1 MSETNSLLI
10 LNVFLECPR
19 GVHAMREL
27 SILKDQIEQGRQ
39 ELSRLVDQYGIP
51 NVKVLEQSM
60 VLDELINEYNRYS
73 FGMSISNNS
82 GEVNEKRSHAPDGK
96 DVSYQKLGHGN

>member
-1 MSETNSLLI
+1 
-10 LNVFLECPR
+10 
-19 GVHAMREL
+19 MREL

-60 VLDELINEYNRYS
+60 ALDELINEYNR
-73 FGMSISNNS
+73 FTLG
-82 GEVNEKRSHAPDGK
+82 VNMRK
-96 DVSYQKLGHGN
+96 

>member
-1 MSETNSLLI
+1 
-10 LNVFLECPR
+10 
-19 GVHAMREL
+19 MREL

-60 VLDELINEYNRYS
+60 ALDKLINEYNQYS
-73 FGMSISNNS
+73 FGMNL
-82 GEVNEKRSHAPDGK
+82 KK
-96 DVSYQKLGHGN
+96 

>member
-1 MSETNSLLI
+1 
-10 LNVFLECPR
+10 
-19 GVHAMREL
+19 MREL

-60 VLDELINEYNRYS
+60 ALDELINEYNRYS
-73 FGMSISNNS
+73 FG
-82 GEVNEKRSHAPDGK
+82 VNLKK
-96 DVSYQKLGHGN
+96 

>member
-1 MSETNSLLI
+1 
-10 LNVFLECPR
+10 
-19 GVHAMREL
+19 MREL

-60 VLDELINEYNRYS
+60 ALDELINEYNRYS
-73 FGMSISNNS
+73 FKMNL
-82 GEVNEKRSHAPDGK
+82 KK
-96 DVSYQKLGHGN
+96 

>member
-1 MSETNSLLI
+1 
-10 LNVFLECPR
+10 
-19 GVHAMREL
+19 MREL

-60 VLDELINEYNRYS
+60 ALDELINEYNRYS
-73 FGMSISNNS
+73 FRMNLKS
-82 GEVNEKRSHAPDGK
+82 K
-96 DVSYQKLGHGN
+96 

>member
-1 MSETNSLLI
+1 
-10 LNVFLECPR
+10 
-19 GVHAMREL
+19 MREL

-60 VLDELINEYNRYS
+60 ALDELINEYNRFTLGMDVNKKIREVHKNIS
-73 FGMSISNNS
+73 F
-82 GEVNEKRSHAPDGK
+82 
-96 DVSYQKLGHGN
+96 

>member
-1 MSETNSLLI
+1 
-10 LNVFLECPR
+10 
-19 GVHAMREL
+19 MREL

-60 VLDELINEYNRYS
+60 ALDELINEYNRYS
-73 FGMSISNNS
+73 FGMNI
-82 GEVNEKRSHAPDGK
+82 KKK
-96 DVSYQKLGHGN
+96 DL

>member
-1 MSETNSLLI
+1 
-10 LNVFLECPR
+10 
-19 GVHAMREL
+19 MREL

-60 VLDELINEYNRYS
+60 ALDELINEYNR
-73 FGMSISNNS
+73 FTLG
-82 GEVNEKRSHAPDGK
+82 VNVKRCK
-96 DVSYQKLGHGN
+96 VL

>member
-1 MSETNSLLI
+1 
-10 LNVFLECPR
+10 
-19 GVHAMREL
+19 MRER

-60 VLDELINEYNRYS
+60 ALDELINEYNRVTL
-73 FGMSISNNS
+73 G
-82 GEVNEKRSHAPDGK
+82 VNVKRCK
-96 DVSYQKLGHGN
+96 VL

>member
-1 MSETNSLLI
+1 
-10 LNVFLECPR
+10 
-19 GVHAMREL
+19 MRER

-60 VLDELINEYNRYS
+60 ALDELINEYNR
-73 FGMSISNNS
+73 FTLGMNM
-82 GEVNEKRSHAPDGK
+82 KK
-96 DVSYQKLGHGN
+96 

>member
-1 MSETNSLLI
+1 
-10 LNVFLECPR
+10 
-19 GVHAMREL
+19 MREL

-60 VLDELINEYNRYS
+60 ALDELINEYNR
-73 FGMSISNNS
+73 FTLGMNMNI
-82 GEVNEKRSHAPDGK
+82 KK
-96 DVSYQKLGHGN
+96 

>member
-1 MSETNSLLI
+1 
-10 LNVFLECPR
+10 
-19 GVHAMREL
+19 MREL

-51 NVKVLEQSM
+51 NVRVLEQSM

-73 FGMSISNNS
+73 FGMNL
-82 GEVNEKRSHAPDGK
+82 KK
-96 DVSYQKLGHGN
+96 

>member
-1 MSETNSLLI
+1 
-10 LNVFLECPR
+10 
-19 GVHAMREL
+19 MREW

-60 VLDELINEYNRYS
+60 ALDELINEYNRFTS
-73 FGMSISNNS
+73 EMNMNI
-82 GEVNEKRSHAPDGK
+82 KK
-96 DVSYQKLGHGN
+96 

>member
-1 MSETNSLLI
+1 
-10 LNVFLECPR
+10 
-19 GVHAMREL
+19 MREL

-60 VLDELINEYNRYS
+60 VLDELINEYNR
-73 FGMSISNNS
+73 FTLGMNMR
-82 GEVNEKRSHAPDGK
+82 K
-96 DVSYQKLGHGN
+96 

>member
-1 MSETNSLLI
+1 MFLKALVVMSETNSLLI
-10 LNVFLECPR
+10 LNVFLECLR

-60 VLDELINEYNRYS
+60 ALDKLINEYNRYS
-73 FGMSISNNS
+73 FGMNL
-82 GEVNEKRSHAPDGK
+82 KK
-96 DVSYQKLGHGN
+96 

>member
-1 MSETNSLLI
+1 
-10 LNVFLECPR
+10 
-19 GVHAMREL
+19 MREL

-60 VLDELINEYNRYS
+60 ALDELINEYNRCIL
-73 FGMSISNNS
+73 GMSM
-82 GEVNEKRSHAPDGK
+82 KR
-96 DVSYQKLGHGN
+96 

>member
-1 MSETNSLLI
+1 
-10 LNVFLECPR
+10 
-19 GVHAMREL
+19 MREL

-60 VLDELINEYNRYS
+60 ALDELINEYNR
-73 FGMSISNNS
+73 FTLGMNINI
-82 GEVNEKRSHAPDGK
+82 K
-96 DVSYQKLGHGN
+96 

>member
-1 MSETNSLLI
+1 
-10 LNVFLECPR
+10 
-19 GVHAMREL
+19 MREL

-60 VLDELINEYNRYS
+60 ALDELINEYNRYS
-73 FGMSISNNS
+73 FRMNL
-82 GEVNEKRSHAPDGK
+82 KR
-96 DVSYQKLGHGN
+96 

>member
-1 MSETNSLLI
+1 
-10 LNVFLECPR
+10 
-19 GVHAMREL
+19 MREL

-60 VLDELINEYNRYS
+60 ALDELINEYNRYS
-73 FGMSISNNS
+73 FRMNLKKQIICHSNS
-82 GEVNEKRSHAPDGK
+82 SSLKFRFK
-96 DVSYQKLGHGN
+96 DQLLQ

>member
-1 MSETNSLLI
+1 
-10 LNVFLECPR
+10 
-19 GVHAMREL
+19 MREL

-60 VLDELINEYNRYS
+60 ALDELINEYNRYS
-73 FGMSISNNS
+73 FEMNL
-82 GEVNEKRSHAPDGK
+82 KK
-96 DVSYQKLGHGN
+96 

>member
-1 MSETNSLLI
+1 
-10 LNVFLECPR
+10 
-19 GVHAMREL
+19 MRER

-60 VLDELINEYNRYS
+60 ALDELINEYNR
-73 FGMSISNNS
+73 FTLGMNMSI
-82 GEVNEKRSHAPDGK
+82 KK
-96 DVSYQKLGHGN
+96 

>member
-1 MSETNSLLI
+1 
-10 LNVFLECPR
+10 
-19 GVHAMREL
+19 MREL

-60 VLDELINEYNRYS
+60 ALDELINEYNR
-73 FGMSISNNS
+73 FTLGMNMR
-82 GEVNEKRSHAPDGK
+82 K
-96 DVSYQKLGHGN
+96 

>member
-1 MSETNSLLI
+1 
-10 LNVFLECPR
+10 
-19 GVHAMREL
+19 MRER

-60 VLDELINEYNRYS
+60 ALDELINEYNR
-73 FGMSISNNS
+73 FTLGMNMR
-82 GEVNEKRSHAPDGK
+82 K
-96 DVSYQKLGHGN
+96 

>member
-1 MSETNSLLI
+1 
-10 LNVFLECPR
+10 
-19 GVHAMREL
+19 MREL

-60 VLDELINEYNRYS
+60 ALDKLINEYNRYS
-73 FGMSISNNS
+73 FGMNL
-82 GEVNEKRSHAPDGK
+82 KK
-96 DVSYQKLGHGN
+96 

>member
-1 MSETNSLLI
+1 
-10 LNVFLECPR
+10 
-19 GVHAMREL
+19 MREL

-60 VLDELINEYNRYS
+60 ALDELINEYNRVTLGVS
-73 FGMSISNNS
+73 
-82 GEVNEKRSHAPDGK
+82 VKRCKVCEANL
-96 DVSYQKLGHGN
+96 KL

>member
-1 MSETNSLLI
+1 
-10 LNVFLECPR
+10 
-19 GVHAMREL
+19 MREL

-60 VLDELINEYNRYS
+60 ALDELINDYNR
-73 FGMSISNNS
+73 FTLG
-82 GEVNEKRSHAPDGK
+82 VNIKKKRFVALK
-96 DVSYQKLGHGN
+96 KT

>member
-1 MSETNSLLI
+1 
-10 LNVFLECPR
+10 
-19 GVHAMREL
+19 MREQ

-60 VLDELINEYNRYS
+60 ALDELINEYNR
-73 FGMSISNNS
+73 FTLGMNMNI
-82 GEVNEKRSHAPDGK
+82 KK
-96 DVSYQKLGHGN
+96 

>member
-1 MSETNSLLI
+1 MTKTKQHTYSKC
-10 LNVFLECPR
+10 FLECPR

-27 SILKDQIEQGRQ
+27 SILKDRIEQGRQ

-60 VLDELINEYNRYS
+60 ALDELINEYNR
-73 FGMSISNNS
+73 FTLG
-82 GEVNEKRSHAPDGK
+82 VNMRK
-96 DVSYQKLGHGN
+96 

>member
-1 MSETNSLLI
+1 
-10 LNVFLECPR
+10 
-19 GVHAMREL
+19 MREL

-60 VLDELINEYNRYS
+60 VLDELINEYNR
-73 FGMSISNNS
+73 FTLGMNMNIKK
-82 GEVNEKRSHAPDGK
+82 VN
-96 DVSYQKLGHGN
+96 

>member
-1 MSETNSLLI
+1 
-10 LNVFLECPR
+10 
-19 GVHAMREL
+19 MREL

-60 VLDELINEYNRYS
+60 ALDELINEYNR
-73 FGMSISNNS
+73 FALGMNMNIKK
-82 GEVNEKRSHAPDGK
+82 VN
-96 DVSYQKLGHGN
+96 